1 MGFLAYPPKKHKT
14 DSSTIFF
21 IGSALKHCKI
31 NGKEITLFANGNFC
45 PCLELAEGKNL
56 FELELDNEVQN
67 LEIEAVPKSAETNNH
82 EFQTYKGRKIKE
94 NFTNICID
102 AGHGGSQ
109 NGTKSPKGIK
119 EKDLNLGLAKNL
131 KEKLLKKGFK
141 VFLTRDTDIDLSLEA
156 RVNIAK
162 EQKSDLFI
170 SLHHN
175 AIPDHLDPIEHHGF
189 SAHYYFEH
197 SFSFAKELSSFMSTK
212 LNMRNN
218 SAIRQNLYL
227 CRENNFC
234 QSILIENGYLIHPLE
249 SEIITSKEFQDDF
262 CQNMTEFISNCSKN
276 SF

>member
-31 NGKEITLFANGNFC
+31 NGEKISLFANGNFC
-45 PCLELAEGKNL
+45 PCLQLTEGKNL
-56 FELELDNEVQN
+56 FELELDNEVHQ
-67 LEIEAVPKSAETNNH
+67 LEIEAIAKSLEKNTH
-82 EFQTYKGRKIKE
+82 EFLAYKGRNIKE

-102 AGHGGSQ
+102 PGHGGSQ
-109 NGTKSPKGIK
+109 NGTQSPTGIK
-119 EKDLNLGLAKNL
+119 EKNLNLELAKNL
-131 KEKLLKKGFK
+131 KATLLKKGFK
-141 VFLTRDTDIDLSLEA
+141 VFLTRETDIDLSLEA

-162 EQKSDLFI
+162 EQKADLFI

-189 SAHYYFEH
+189 SVHYYFEH
-197 SFSFAKELSSFMSTK
+197 SFNFAKELSRYMSTK
-212 LNMRNN
+212 LNMKNN

-227 CRENNFC
+227 CRENDFC

-262 CQNMTEFISNCSKN
+262 CQNMAEFISNCSKN